1 MPCPYVNIH
10 QGENLSKYDLILKS
24 GRVLDPANELDGY
37 FDLGVSLGHIA
48 EIGAE
53 LDPGQ
58 ADTVMDVS
66 GRWVLPGVID
76 SHVHVATSGGAANR
90 ALGYRQMAE
99 AGVTTAID
107 FAGSMAGI
115 IPGMQAIGAGLNI
128 GSLYVLD
135 PGFTVPDEDPSADV
149 LRDTMRRALG
159 EGSLGLKCMGGHN
172 PMTPEATARAIEV
185 CNQAGA
191 YVALHCGTKATSSNL
206 EGLREVP
213 ELVGDG
219 RLHVAHVN
227 AYCRGMILSHG
238 DECGEALEMLSNMRE
253 QLVSEVHLAVPNAT
267 SGRCQGDDV
276 ADYVTRNCLLMRDY
290 PLTRTGLR
298 QAMEDGY
305 ASVVADRDG
314 RVGLISGDEAVA
326 EWEAARTEV
335 TVSFPVG
342 VPQAAFNLT
351 VAKDETGEFIIDAV
365 STDGGFHPRNISVQR
380 TWAMTRLEAL
390 TPLEMSAK
398 LSWNPA
404 RMFGLTTKGH
414 LAPGADAD
422 VTVVDP
428 SNGAAIMSLV
438 AGGLVMR
445 DGQSLGQG
453 GTLLVTS
460 DGEAAARRSGLG
472 YQVVDLSQSKLYSGY
487 K

>member
-1 MPCPYVNIH
+1 M
-10 QGENLSKYDLILKS
+10 SKFDLILKG
-24 GRVLDPANELDGY
+24 GRLLDPANELDGY
-37 FDLGVSLGHIA
+37 FDLGISSGQVA
-48 EIGAE
+48 EVEAE

-58 ADTVMDVS
+58 ADAVMDMS

-76 SHVHVATSGGAANR
+76 SHVHVATSGGNVGR

-107 FAGSMAGI
+107 FAGTMAGI
-115 IPGMQAIGAGLNI
+115 IPGMQTMGAGLNI
-128 GSLYVLD
+128 GSLFVLD
-135 PGFTVPDEDPSADV
+135 PGFTVPDANPSADV
-149 LRDTMRRALG
+149 LRDTLRRALG

-191 YVALHCGTKATSSNL
+191 YVAFHCGTKATSSNL

-213 ELVGDG
+213 DLVGNG

-227 AYCRGMILSHG
+227 AYCRGMVLPSG
-238 DECGEALEMLSNMRE
+238 DECREALEMLSNMKE
-253 QLVSEVHLAVPNAT
+253 QLVSEVHLAVPNCT

-276 ADYVTRNCLLMRDY
+276 ADFVTRNCLLMRDY

-305 ASVVADRDG
+305 ASVVAERDG
-314 RVGLISGDEAVA
+314 RVTLISGDEAVA

-342 VPQAAFNLT
+342 VPQAAFNLA

-365 STDGGFHPRNISVQR
+365 STDGGYLPRNISVQR

-414 LAPGADAD
+414 LSPGADAD

-428 SNGAAIMSLV
+428 ATGAAVMSLV
-438 AGGLVMR
+438 AGDLVMK

-453 GTLLVTS
+453 GTLLITS
-460 DGEAAARRSGLG
+460 EGEASARRTGLG
-472 YQVVDLSQSKLYSGY
+472 YQVVDLSQSKLYQGY
-487 K
+487 G

>member
-1 MPCPYVNIH
+1 M
-10 QGENLSKYDLILKS
+10 GKYNLILKS
-24 GRVLDPANELDGY
+24 GRVLDPANGRDGIS
-37 FDLGVSLGHIA
+37 DIGISLGHVTEVEA
-48 EIGAE
+48 Q

-58 ADTVMDVS
+58 ADSVIDLS

-76 SHVHVATSGGAANR
+76 SHVHVSAAGGNASH

-115 IPGMQAIGAGLNI
+115 IPGMQAMGAGLNI
-128 GSLYVLD
+128 GSLFILD
-135 PGFTVPDEDPSADV
+135 PGATVPDDNPSADV
-149 LRDTMRRALG
+149 LRDTLGRALC

-185 CNQAGA
+185 SNQAGA
-191 YVALHCGTKATSSNL
+191 YVAFHCGTKATSSNL
-206 EGLREVP
+206 TGLREVP
-213 ELVGDG
+213 ELVGAG

-227 AYCRGMILSHG
+227 AYCRGMILPTG
-238 DECGEALEMLSNMRE
+238 DECGEALEMLSNMKE
-253 QLVSEVHLAVPNAT
+253 HLVSEVHLAVPNGT

-276 ADYVTRNCLLMRDY
+276 ADFVTRNCLLMRDY

-305 ASVVADRDG
+305 ASVVAERDG
-314 RVGLISGDEAVA
+314 RMALISGDDAVI
-326 EWEAARTEV
+326 EWETARTEV

-342 VPQAAFNLT
+342 VPQAAFNLA
-351 VAKDETGEFIIDAV
+351 VAKDESGNFIIDAV
-365 STDGGFHPRNISVQR
+365 STDGGYLPRNISVQR
-380 TWAMTRLEAL
+380 TWAMTQLEAL

-414 LAPGADAD
+414 LSPGADAD

-428 SNGAAIMSLV
+428 ATGAAVLSLV
-438 AGGLVMR
+438 AGNPVMR
-445 DGQSLGQG
+445 DGRSLGQG

-460 DGEAAARRSGLG
+460 EGEAAARRSGLG
-472 YQVVDLSQSKLYSGY
+472 FQVVDLSQSKLYQGY
-487 K
+487 S

>member
-1 MPCPYVNIH
+1 M
-10 QGENLSKYDLILKS
+10 SKYALILKG
-24 GRVLDPANELDGY
+24 GRLLDAANGMDGY
-37 FDLGVSLGHIA
+37 FDIGISSGHVA
-48 EIGAE
+48 SVEDE

-58 ADTVMDVS
+58 ADALMDLS

-76 SHVHVATSGGAANR
+76 SHVHVATSGGNPGH

-115 IPGMQAIGAGLNI
+115 IPGMQAMGAGLNI

-135 PGFTVPDEDPSADV
+135 PGFTVPDDNPSADV
-149 LRDTMRRALG
+149 LRDTMRRAMG

-191 YVALHCGTKATSSNL
+191 YVAFHCGTKATSSNL

-213 ELVGDG
+213 DLVGNG

-227 AYCRGMILSHG
+227 AYCRGMVLPFG
-238 DECGEALEMLSNMRE
+238 DECNEALDMLSNMRE
-253 QLVSEVHLAVPNAT
+253 QLVSEVHLAVPNGT

-276 ADYVTRNCLLMRDY
+276 ADFVTRNCLLMRDY

-305 ASVVADRDG
+305 ASVVSERDG
-314 RVGLISGDEAVA
+314 RATLVSGDEAVA
-326 EWEAARTEV
+326 EWEAARTQV

-342 VPQAAFNLT
+342 VPQTAFDLT
-351 VAKDETGEFIIDAV
+351 VAKDGTGEFIIDAV
-365 STDGGFHPRNISVQR
+365 STDGGYLPRNISVQR
-380 TWAMTRLEAL
+380 TWAMTQLEAL

-414 LAPGADAD
+414 LSPGADAD

-428 SNGAAIMSLV
+428 ATGRASMSLV
-438 AGGLVMR
+438 AGNLVMK

-453 GTLLVTS
+453 GTLLVTA
-460 DGEAAARRSGLG
+460 GGGAAARRTGLG
-472 YQVVDLSQSKLYSGY
+472 FQVVDLSRSKLYQGY
-487 K
+487 R

>member
-1 MPCPYVNIH
+1 
-10 QGENLSKYDLILKS
+10 LAKYDLILKS
-24 GRVLDPANELDGY
+24 GRVLDPANHRDGI
-37 FDLGVSLGHIA
+37 FDIGVSLGHVTEVEA
-48 EIGAE
+48 Q
-53 LDPGQ
+53 LDPSQ
-58 ADTVMDVS
+58 ADSVIDLS
-66 GRWVLPGVID
+66 GRWLMPGVID
-76 SHVHVATSGGAANR
+76 SHVHVSTAGGNASH

-115 IPGMQAIGAGLNI
+115 IPGMQAMGAGLTI
-128 GSLYVLD
+128 GSLFVLD
-135 PGFTVPDEDPSADV
+135 PGTTVPDDNPSADV
-149 LRDTMRRALG
+149 LRDTLGRALG

-185 CNQAGA
+185 SNQAGA
-191 YVALHCGTKATSSNL
+191 YVAFHCGTKATSSNL

-213 ELVGDG
+213 ELVGAG

-227 AYCRGMILSHG
+227 AYCRGMILPTG
-238 DECGEALEMLSNMRE
+238 DECGEALEMLSNMKQ
-253 QLVSEVHLAVPNAT
+253 QLVSEVHLAVPNGT

-276 ADYVTRNCLLMRDY
+276 ADFVTRNCLLMRDY

-305 ASVVADRDG
+305 ASVVAERDG
-314 RVGLISGDEAVA
+314 RMVLISGDAAVI

-351 VAKDETGEFIIDAV
+351 VAKDESGEFIIDAV
-365 STDGGFHPRNISVQR
+365 STDGGYLPRNISVQR
-380 TWAMTRLEAL
+380 TWALTRLEAL

-414 LAPGADAD
+414 LSPGADAD

-428 SNGAAIMSLV
+428 ATGVAVLSLV
-438 AGGLVMR
+438 AGNPVMR

-460 DGEAAARRSGLG
+460 EGEAAARRSGLG
-472 YQVVDLSQSKLYSGY
+472 VQVVDLSQSKLYLGY
-487 K
+487 S